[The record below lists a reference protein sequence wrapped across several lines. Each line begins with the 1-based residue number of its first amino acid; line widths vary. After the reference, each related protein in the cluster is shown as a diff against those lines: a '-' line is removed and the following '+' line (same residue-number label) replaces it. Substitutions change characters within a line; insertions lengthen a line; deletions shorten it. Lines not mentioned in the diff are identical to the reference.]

1 MTERAKEFYERDS
14 VPTVTTAHTTPTAR
28 SLTVASMV
36 LRNTGL
42 LRSGLLKYATGYDW
56 NRGHFEIGSGSM
68 TAQSREEVARITRR
82 LNGRMKP

>member
-28 SLTVASMV
+28 SLTVAPMV
-36 LRNTGL
+36 LRNARLVRG
-42 LRSGLLKYATGYDW
+42 GLLKYATGYDW
-56 NRGHFEIGSGSM
+56 NRRHFEFGSGSM
-68 TAQSREEVARITRR
+68 TAHSRAEVARITRR